1 MIADPGSPGPL
12 EEVALLHYR
21 STGNL
26 AIRPCEICG
35 ILVLH
40 EEGAPTAY
48 SLQDGGDAQP
58 WRWRPFPH
66 NAPGGPSCIGGGP
79 AARAMRRTSFV
90 ATGMAAHTDDEP
102 A

>member
-1 MIADPGSPGPL
+1 M
-12 EEVALLHYR
+12 LHYR

-40 EEGAPTAY
+40 EEGAPTAFTQQEDRD
-48 SLQDGGDAQP
+48 LVP
-58 WRWRPFPH
+58 WRWRPYPH
-66 NAPGGPSCIGGGP
+66 NAPGGPSCIGGGA
-79 AARAMRRTSFV
+79 AARAMRRATSPARVRRV
-90 ATGMAAHTDDEP
+90 ASPLDDEP

>member
-1 MIADPGSPGPL
+1 M
-12 EEVALLHYR
+12 LHYR

-26 AIRPCEICG
+26 AIRPCEVCG

-40 EEGAPTAY
+40 EEGTPTAFNRREE
-48 SLQDGGDAQP
+48 ATIQP

-79 AARAMRRTSFV
+79 AARALRRAATTSS
-90 ATGMAAHTDDEP
+90 GMTSPHLDDEP